1 MTERL
6 FSYTVPVI
14 KVDGEANG
22 QLVRDVLDLR
32 VEEDIEGLKTAI
44 LRFLA
49 VGPAGG
55 ENEQL
60 LYFDGAI
67 FDFGKRVE
75 IIIGPEDTQK
85 TIFDGKITAMEF
97 EGAEGAPPVI
107 VVFAEDRL
115 MDFRMTRR
123 NKTYRDQTDADIASA
138 IAAEYGMSAEADA
151 QGPTYPFVQQWN
163 MSDLAFLRDRARRIA
178 AEVWVSGDTLYF
190 RQRGNR
196 NGTTMTLVAGNDIV
210 SVKLRADLAHQRT
223 KIKISGWDIEQRQL
237 IEEEADVGVIRQ
249 EVASG
254 KVGPQVLQDAFGQ
267 RESFRVRDVPHTT
280 DEATEWVK
288 AEMLKRAR
296 AFVTAEAVTGG
307 SPDME
312 VGSLVTITNVA
323 PPFEGDPY
331 YVTHVCHTYDLQ
343 DGHRTSFRAERA
355 AVTEG

>member
-6 FSYTVPVI
+6 FTYTVPVI
-14 KVDGEANG
+14 KIDGEANG

-32 VEEDIEGLKTAI
+32 VEEDIEGLKTAVM
-44 LRFLA
+44 RFLA
-49 VGPAGG
+49 VGPSGG

-60 LYFDGAI
+60 LYFDGTV

-75 IIIGPEDTQK
+75 VIVGPEDSQK
-85 TIFDGKITAMEF
+85 TIFDGKITAIEF
-97 EGAEGAPPVI
+97 DGAEGAPPVI

-123 NKTYRDQTDADIASA
+123 NKTYRDQTDADIANA
-138 IAAEYGMSAEADA
+138 IAGEYGMSAEADA

-163 MSDLAFLRDRARRIA
+163 MSDLAFLRDRARRVA

-196 NGTTMTLVAGNDIV
+196 NGTTLTLVSGNDIV
-210 SVKLRADLAHQRT
+210 SIKLRADLAHQRT
-223 KIKISGWDIEQRQL
+223 KVKISGWDIEQRQT
-237 IEEEADVGVIRQ
+237 IEEEADVGAIRQ

-254 KVGPQVLQDAFGQ
+254 KVGPQVLQDAFGE

-280 DEATEWVK
+280 DEAREWVK
-288 AEMLKRAR
+288 AEMLRRAR
-296 AFVTAEAVTGG
+296 AFVTAEGVTSG

-312 VGSLVTITNVA
+312 VGSLITITNVA

-355 AVTEG
+355 TITEG